1 MAPGLLMLRPQHF
14 GWNPETGPSNAF
26 QNREPDGLPEQ
37 TAQEGQQEFDA
48 MHHRLVEAGLRVT
61 VLTDRKEV
69 PCPDAVFLN
78 NLFCTLPDGGLIHF
92 PMEAP
97 SRRLEKRDDLAH
109 LLIEAGYRVAYES
122 DWSDWAHQG
131 QFLEGTGSM
140 VLDHDHRCAYAAFST
155 RTSPEL
161 LERWCHEM
169 GYDGWGFDSADAN
182 GRPYYHTNVLMSLG
196 QNLALLAAEALDPWG
211 QKELVKRLNST
222 GRDVLLLS
230 PAQIE
235 SFGANVLQVD
245 HPEGHR
251 CWIASETA
259 VRAWGP
265 ELRDRIEADGEIIS
279 VSIPTIEKIGGGS
292 ARCMLAENYL
302 PLL

>member
-1 MAPGLLMLRPQHF
+1 MLRPAHF
-14 GWNPETGPSNAF
+14 GWNSETSSSNAF
-26 QNREPDGLPEQ
+26 QTHQPQSLPDL
-37 TAQEGQQEFDA
+37 TAQQGIREFDA
-48 MHHRLVEAGLRVT
+48 MHRRLLDAGLRVM
-61 VLTDRKEV
+61 VLDDREDV
-69 PCPDAVFLN
+69 NSPDAVFLN

-97 SRRLEKRDDLAH
+97 SRRLEKRQDLAH

-122 DWSDWAHQG
+122 DWSAWAEQG

-140 VLDHDHRCAYAAFST
+140 VLDHDHRWAYAAYST

-161 LERWCHEM
+161 FERWCQEM
-169 GYDGWGFDSADAN
+169 GYHGLGFETRDAR
-182 GRPYYHTNVLMSLG
+182 GMPYYHTNVLMSLG
-196 QNLALLAAEALDPWG
+196 QNLAFVAHDAMNRTAREELHRGLA
-211 QKELVKRLNST
+211 QS
-222 GRDVLLLS
+222 GREVWWLS

-235 SFGANVLQVD
+235 SFGANVLQVA